1 MNLIEIC
8 GWVGAM
14 VACGVVIIALLLF
27 ALLGFCLILGAADS
41 ITNPHATEDAR
52 SEYQNVSAQI
62 GAGTAGM
69 NLAVRNVTGG

>member
-1 MNLIEIC
+1 MNLIETC
-8 GWVGAM
+8 GFVGAM

-41 ITNPHATEDAR
+41 ITNPHATEDAH